1 MEQDILLNILLVSVL
16 IIEIF
21 GLSSIIGTRHYRLD
35 NPVLRIKSSRKT
47 LSGQE
52 VLIFCGS
59 VSCVAIPLLFMIS
72 APSIT
77 KSLFENLLSNPI
89 AVICFLLMI
98 LCPIGVVIVS
108 IYRLISNLAKSLKQ
122 NFIKEIVLY
131 EENNYIKVY
140 SNVGNTVIPF
150 DDIISFSLN
159 ITKTAAPNV
168 RPGTIRGGIAIGDN
182 FGSGVTGG
190 LIGATV
196 NSGNVDIITDIEI
209 VIHTVNNGVIKIN
222 TLGNTIFDSNSQ
234 KLLEA
239 IMKYKTKFK
248 NFIINNN

>member
-1 MEQDILLNILLVSVL
+1 MEQDILLNILPVLVL
-16 IIEIF
+16 IIAIF

-35 NPVLRIKSSRKT
+35 NAVLRIKSSRKT

-52 VLIFCGS
+52 VLILCGS
-59 VSCVAIPLLFMIS
+59 VFCVAIPLLCMIS
-72 APSIT
+72 YPSIT
-77 KSLFENLLSNPI
+77 KSLFEDLLSNPI

-122 NFIKEIVLY
+122 NYIKEIVLY

-140 SNVGNTVIPF
+140 SNVGVTVIPF

-159 ITKTAAPNV
+159 ITKTAVRNV
-168 RPGTIRGGIAIGDN
+168 RPGTISGGIAIGN
-182 FGSGVTGG
+182 KFGSSVTGG
-190 LIGATV
+190 LIATV
-196 NSGNVDIITDIEI
+196 ISGNVDIITDIEI
-209 VIHTVNNGVIKIN
+209 VIHTVNDGVIKIN
-222 TLGNTIFDSNSQ
+222 TLGNVIFDSNSQ

-239 IMKYKTKFK
+239 IVKYKTKFK